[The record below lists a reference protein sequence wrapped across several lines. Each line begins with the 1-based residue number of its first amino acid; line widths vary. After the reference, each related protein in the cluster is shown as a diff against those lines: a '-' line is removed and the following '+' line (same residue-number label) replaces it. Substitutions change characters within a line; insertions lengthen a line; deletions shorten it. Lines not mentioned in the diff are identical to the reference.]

1 MIQLSILKITGYGP
15 WTLTLGSDR
24 EHRLQMLQ
32 AALYNTT
39 QQLFSKKD
47 GLVFLN
53 RSDELFAVSNGI
65 DIKDHIEIQ
74 RFIDKEFDVG
84 FNISIGHGDSPLVA
98 NRNAYQARQD
108 KSLLDTTYQIYGS
121 NTIPDTIPD
130 TSNISIM
137 HLDVDDLTSYRKTR
151 SPFEISI
158 IIFELYV
165 KMAKY
170 FTTKDSLTFFMGGD
184 NFMVIA
190 SDAAIKSAKEFIT
203 MIKQEH
209 SITLNCGIGRGN
221 SARAAAKL
229 ATQSLDTIR
238 EIRDSGKP
246 KPDIYEIC

>member
-32 AALYNTT
+32 SALYNTT
-39 QQLFSKKD
+39 QQLFSKNE

-53 RSDELFAVSNGI
+53 RSDELFAISNGI
-65 DIKDHIEIQ
+65 NIKDHIEIQ

-84 FNISIGHGDSPLVA
+84 FNISIGHGDSPLAA
-98 NRNAYQARQD
+98 NHNAYQARHN
-108 KSLLDTTYQIYGS
+108 KSLLNTIHQIYGFDNKTDLS
-121 NTIPDTIPD
+121 D
-130 TSNISIM
+130 ISIM
-137 HLDVDDLTSYRKTR
+137 HLDVDNLSSYRKTR

-158 IIFELYV
+158 VIFELYV

-170 FTTKDSLTFFMGGD
+170 FTTKNSLTFFMGGD

-190 SDAAIKSAKEFIT
+190 SDDAIKSVKEFIA
-203 MIKQEH
+203 MIKQEY
-209 SITLNCGIGRGN
+209 SITLNCGIGHGS

-246 KPDIYEIC
+246 KPDIYETC